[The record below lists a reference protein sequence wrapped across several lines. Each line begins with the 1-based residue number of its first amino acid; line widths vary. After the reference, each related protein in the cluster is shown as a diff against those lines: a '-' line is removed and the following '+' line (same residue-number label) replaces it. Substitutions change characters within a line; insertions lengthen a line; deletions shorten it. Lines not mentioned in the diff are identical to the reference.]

1 MVDLI
6 AWSDGYSIGIDEI
19 DKQHKKF
26 FEVVHE
32 FYMNILN
39 CEGEKAVEETL
50 EFLKSYAAEHFQ
62 SEEASMKKYEY
73 PRIEEHKKLH
83 EEFIENFDTLADRF
97 NTFGP
102 SQGLADEALDMTQNW
117 LTDHISDV
125 DAQYAEHVPQS
136 SE

>member
-62 SEEASMKKYEY
+62 SEEAFMKKHEY
-73 PRIEEHKKLH
+73 PRIEKHKKLH

>member
-50 EFLKSYAAEHFQ
+50 EFLKSYAVEHFQ
-62 SEEASMKKYEY
+62 SEEAFMKKYEY
-73 PRIEEHKKLH
+73 PRIKEHKKLH
-83 EEFIENFDTLADRF
+83 EEFIEKFDTLADQF
-97 NTFGP
+97 SISGS
-102 SQGLADEALDMTQNW
+102 SQGLANEALDMAQNW
-117 LTDHISDV
+117 LTDHILDE
-125 DAQYAEHVPQS
+125 DTQYAEHVRHF